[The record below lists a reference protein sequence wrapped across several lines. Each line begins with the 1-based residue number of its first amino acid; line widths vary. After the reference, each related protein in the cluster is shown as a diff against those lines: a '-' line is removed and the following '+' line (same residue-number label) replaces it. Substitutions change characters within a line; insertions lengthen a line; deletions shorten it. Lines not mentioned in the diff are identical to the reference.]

1 MYYKHE
7 VTMNYPLKNLKILDF
22 TYLLPGPYGT
32 MMLADLGAD
41 IIKVENPNNPDML
54 RMLPPVVNGISAV
67 YAHINRGKK
76 SLALDLKSQEA
87 KDIIYTL
94 VKDYDIIT
102 EQFRPKVLEKLGFGY
117 NDLKKA
123 NPSIIYCSLT
133 GYGQTGTYA
142 LRAGHDINYMA
153 LSGVDSFSGKKT
165 TGPSLHGI
173 QIADIA
179 SGAKNMVIGVLAAYI
194 KRQATGEGDYIDI
207 SITDGVFAMSAFTT
221 AAYIEGEPLPQP
233 ETQMLNGGGIYDYYI
248 TSDGRYLSVGPI
260 EPKFFQNF
268 CQAIGYNDILQ
279 NVDFSPEAVYL
290 HKKKIAAI
298 IASKP
303 LSYWIEV
310 FSNIDACVEPVRTLE
325 EAINNPPL
333 SERDMIVSITNNN
346 GTLYKQIGN
355 PIKFLS
361 HNYIAQ
367 KAGVP
372 LGYNNDEI
380 LKSIGY
386 NEHQIQQL
394 YAKNVI
400 AKFN

>member
-1 MYYKHE
+1 
-7 VTMNYPLKNLKILDF
+7 MNYPLKNLKILDF

-32 MMLADLGAD
+32 MILADLGAD

-67 YAHINRGKK
+67 YAYINRGKK
-76 SLALDLKSQEA
+76 SLALDLKSPEA

-94 VKDYDIIT
+94 VKDYDIII

-117 NDLKKA
+117 NDLKTI
-123 NPSIIYCSLT
+123 NSSIIYCSLT
-133 GYGQTGTYA
+133 GYGQTGSYA
-142 LRAGHDINYMA
+142 QRAGHDINYMA
-153 LSGVDSFSGKKT
+153 LSGVDSFSGKKI

-179 SGAKNMVIGVLAAYI
+179 SGAKNMVIGILAAYI

-221 AAYIEGEPLPQP
+221 AAYLEGEPLPQP
-233 ETQMLNGGGIYDYYI
+233 ETQMLNGGGIYDYYA
-248 TSDGRYLSVGPI
+248 TSDGRFLSVGPI
-260 EPKFFQNF
+260 EPKFFQTF
-268 CQAIGYNDILQ
+268 CQAIGYTDILQ
-279 NVDFSPEAVYL
+279 NVDFSPETVHR
-290 HKKKIAAI
+290 HKKRIAEI
-298 IASKP
+298 IAMQP
-303 LSYWIEV
+303 LSHWIEV
-310 FSNIDACVEPVRTLE
+310 FSNVDACIEPVRTLE

-333 SERDMIVSITNNN
+333 SERDMIVSITSDN
-346 GTLYKQIGN
+346 GTVFKQIGN

-361 HNYIAQ
+361 QKYIAYS
-367 KAGVP
+367 AGVP

-380 LKSIGY
+380 LQSIGY
-386 NEHQIQQL
+386 NKQQIQQL

-400 AKFN
+400 AKCN